1 MKKGNTTKKLNRLH
15 SHRKA
20 MVNNMLT
27 SLFQHEQI
35 VTTRAKA
42 KYIRPF
48 AEKMITRAKKNL
60 VEGITPEQV
69 LHNKRE
75 VLRSIKERD
84 IVVKLFS
91 DIAPRFRERSG
102 GYLRIIHLPER
113 NSDAAPMAIVELV
126 DRRTERRTPRKLLK
140 AQANPDAG
148 SAESRERKSSGSKSR
163 DEKWYH
169 RFKLGK
175 KEEEAKG

>member
-15 SHRKA
+15 AHRKA

-27 SLFQHEQI
+27 SLFEHEQI

-42 KYIRPF
+42 KYIKPF
-48 AEKMITRAKKNL
+48 AEKMITRAKRNL
-60 VEGITPEQV
+60 QAGVTAEQV

-75 VLRSIKERD
+75 VMRRIHERD
-84 IVVKLFS
+84 IVVKLFG
-91 DIAPRFRERSG
+91 DIANRFRERNG

-113 NSDAAPMAIVELV
+113 NSDASPMAIVELV
-126 DRRTERRTPRKLLK
+126 DKRVEKRTPRKVRK
-140 AQANPDAG
+140 AAASPEAG
-148 SAESRERKSSGSKSR
+148 NQGSSESPRKSSGVPGREK
-163 DEKWYH
+163 KWYQ

-175 KEEEAKG
+175 GEEQA